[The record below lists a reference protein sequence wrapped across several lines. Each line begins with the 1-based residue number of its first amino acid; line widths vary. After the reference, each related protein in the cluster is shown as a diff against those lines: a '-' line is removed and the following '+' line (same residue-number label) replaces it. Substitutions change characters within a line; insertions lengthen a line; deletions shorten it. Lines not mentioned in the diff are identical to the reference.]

1 MKVANPYLNFP
12 GNTEEV
18 FQFYRSV
25 FGGEF
30 TNVTRFR
37 DMGDNSMGLSEK
49 ELDGIANIGLPIGP
63 NNLLMGTDVPR
74 AMGAVNFGNNF
85 YIALET
91 DTAKE
96 CDTVFAKLAEGG
108 KVEMEPQATAWAEK
122 YGSFEDRF
130 GVHWMV
136 MYTGNVQF
144 G

>member
-1 MKVANPYLNFP
+1 
-12 GNTEEV
+12 
-18 FQFYRSV
+18 
-25 FGGEF
+25 
-30 TNVTRFR
+30 
-37 DMGDNSMGLSEK
+37 MGLSEK
-49 ELDGIANIGLPIGP
+49 ELGGIANIGLPIGP
-63 NNLLMGTDVPR
+63 NNLLMGTDVPP

-91 DTAKE
+91 DTEKE

-108 KVEMEPQATAWAEK
+108 SVEMEPQATAWAEK
-122 YGSFEDRF
+122 YGSLEDRF